1 MPVKLIAHSLIR
13 KNGTF
18 LLIKRSK
25 IKRGR
30 PNVFPN
36 YWDIPGGGVENG
48 ELPRDGAIREALEEV
63 NQQIAILKVIH
74 EDSHYDE
81 EKDTVY
87 TRIVYES
94 EIMDER
100 EIILDPEEH
109 VDYRWIMSLSEMEGQ
124 LVVPYLQSIFEEYK
138 IQDTKKQLS

>member
-48 ELPRDGAIREALEEV
+48 ELPREGAIREALEEV

-81 EKDTVY
+81 EKETVY
-87 TRIVYES
+87 TRVAYES

-100 EIILDPEEH
+100 EIILEH
-109 VDYRWIMSLSEMEGQ
+109 VDYRWITSLSEIEGQ
-124 LVVPYLQSIFEEYK
+124 LGVPYLQSIFEEYK
-138 IQDTKKQLS
+138 I

>member
-48 ELPRDGAIREALEEV
+48 ELPREGAIREALEEV

-81 EKDTVY
+81 EKETVY
-87 TRIVYES
+87 TRVAYES

-100 EIILDPEEH
+100 EIILEH
-109 VDYRWIMSLSEMEGQ
+109 VDYRWITSLSEIEGQ
-124 LVVPYLQSIFEEYK
+124 LGVPYLQSIFEEYK